1 MIAAASRWC
10 SRSSRVARES
20 SWSRSTASR
29 RSPIRL
35 RPARARCPSR
45 RSNGATVVLRGSA
58 AGRRSSGC
66 GEGGFPGPA
75 SHRRAKE
82 VLDLEPG
89 ALVDELGDAAAVATF
104 RVALVAQQAEP
115 AARGGERRERIELLA
130 RLWGR
135 EVLLVDAKKLVAF
148 AAARRETAFLGGAER
163 AQVQVADGA
172 LVEPGGE
179 LAFGKARPARGAH
192 GAHVDDEIDLGL
204 LQGVERGLRR
214 GVLVADGEKRFH
226 DKRVDKRGS
235 AAWLVAA
242 SCCGFCHGIPKPG
255 LRSPTRPRRVVA
267 FYVTIPAIAATL
279 RKPQPKLARNHIGPH
294 RFCRLWA

>member
-10 SRSSRVARES
+10 CRSSPGARES
-20 SWSRSTASR
+20 SWSRSMASR
-29 RSPIRL
+29 PSPTRS

-66 GEGGFPGPA
+66 GEGGFPGSA

-89 ALVDELGDAAAVATF
+89 ALVDELGDAAAVAAL
-104 RVALVAQQAEP
+104 RVALVTQQAEA

-130 RLWGR
+130 RLRGR
-135 EVLLVDAKKLVAF
+135 EVLLIDAKKLVAL

-163 AQVQVADGA
+163 AQVQIADGP
-172 LVEPGGE
+172 LVEAGGE

-192 GAHVDDEIDLGL
+192 RAHVDHEIDLGL
-204 LQGVERGLRR
+204 LQGIEHGLR
-214 GVLVADGEKRFH
+214 GG
-226 DKRVDKRGS
+226 
-235 AAWLVAA
+235 
-242 SCCGFCHGIPKPG
+242 
-255 LRSPTRPRRVVA
+255 
-267 FYVTIPAIAATL
+267 
-279 RKPQPKLARNHIGPH
+279 
-294 RFCRLWA
+294 